1 MHVIESLYAEYDG
14 QHIVSRLED
23 ATFRMEQGTAYGVVL
38 SGVAIVNDRL
48 VLGGEYFVAVAPA
61 TIKSFGLTVVFNRK
75 DWTGR
80 YLYGGE
86 IDPKKGDVR
95 YIDGCTDSLL
105 VAPHRLG
112 DPCLN
117 ALYFPPNTNQTFHTH
132 PSIRLGCV
140 LAGCGYADV
149 GEAGKEIRLQ
159 RGVVFGIATD
169 ERHRFRT
176 TDKGMLVIAYHP
188 DSDWGPTDEV
198 HPMINRTIV

>member
-1 MHVIESLYAEYDG
+1 MKLVDCLYAQYDA
-14 QHIVSRLED
+14 QHGVSRLYD
-23 ATFRMEQGTAYGVVL
+23 STLVVDRGTVFGVVL
-38 SGVAIVNDRL
+38 SGIAMVNDRI
-48 VLGGEYFVAVAPA
+48 VLGGEYFVATSPSL
-61 TIKSFGLTVVFNRK
+61 IKSFGTTACFHRT
-75 DWTGR
+75 DWVGR
-80 YLYGGE
+80 QVLGGE
-86 IDPKKGDVR
+86 IHPTRGDVK

-140 LAGCGYADV
+140 LDGCGYADA
-149 GEAGKEIRLQ
+149 GEADEEIRLQ
-159 RGVVFGIATD
+159 RGVVFGIDTD

-198 HPMINRTIV
+198 HPMINRTVI

>member
-1 MHVIESLYAEYDG
+1 MQVIESLYTDYDS
-14 QHIVSRLED
+14 QHAVSRLND
-23 ATFRMEQGTAYGVVL
+23 ATFRVEQGTAYGVVL
-38 SGVAIVNDRL
+38 SGVALVNDRL
-48 VLGGEYFVAVAPA
+48 VLGGEYFVAIAPS
-61 TIKSFGLTVVFNRK
+61 TIKSFGVTAIFNRK
-75 DWTGR
+75 DWVGR
-80 YLYGGE
+80 QIIGGS
-86 IDPKKGDVR
+86 IDPNKGDVR

-117 ALYFPPNTNQTFHTH
+117 ALYFPPSTDQTFHTH

-140 LAGCGYADV
+140 LAGSGVACV
-149 GEAGKEIRLQ
+149 GDAGEEIQLRV
-159 RGVVFGIATD
+159 GTVFGIATD

-176 TDKGMLVIAYHP
+176 ETEGMLVVAYHP

>member
-1 MHVIESLYAEYDG
+1 MQNIESLYADFDS
-14 QHIVSRLED
+14 QHAVSRLND
-23 ATFRMEQGTAYGVVL
+23 ATFKVEQGTVYGVVL
-38 SGVAIVNDRL
+38 FGVAVVNERW
-48 VLGGEYFVAVAPA
+48 VLGGEYFVAIAPS
-61 TIKSFGLTVVFNRK
+61 TIKSFGVTAVFNRK
-75 DWTGR
+75 DWIGR
-80 YLYGGE
+80 QIIGGS
-86 IDPKKGDVR
+86 IDPNKGDVR

-140 LAGCGYADV
+140 LSG
-149 GEAGKEIRLQ
+149 
-159 RGVVFGIATD
+159 RGVACVGDAGEEIPLRVGTVFGIATD

-176 TDKGMLVIAYHP
+176 ETEGMLVVAYHP

>member
-1 MHVIESLYAEYDG
+1 MIICESLYADYDDK
-14 QHIVSRLED
+14 HVISRLND
-23 ATFRMEQGTAYGVVL
+23 ATFRVNYGTVYGVVL
-38 SGVAIVNDRL
+38 TGVAMTNDRL

-61 TIKSFGLTVVFNRK
+61 VIKSFGVTAIFNRK
-75 DWTGR
+75 DWVGR
-80 YLYGGE
+80 QIIGGA
-86 IDPKKGDVR
+86 IDPDMGDVR

-117 ALYFPPNTNQTFHTH
+117 ALYFPPNTDQTFHTH

-140 LAGCGYADV
+140 LAGGGYACV
-149 GEAGKEIRLQ
+149 GDAGEEIQLRV
-159 RGVVFGIATD
+159 GTVFGIDTD

-176 TDKGMLVIAYHP
+176 TDKSMLVVAYHP
-188 DSDWGPTDEV
+188 DSDWGPTDEI